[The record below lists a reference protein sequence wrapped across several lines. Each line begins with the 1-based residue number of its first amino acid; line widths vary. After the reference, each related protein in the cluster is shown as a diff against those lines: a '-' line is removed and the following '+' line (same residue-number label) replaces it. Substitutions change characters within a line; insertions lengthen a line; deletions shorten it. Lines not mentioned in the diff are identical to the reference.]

1 LSTKESRQMNSTQLA
16 DKVVLISGGAG
27 GLGAAFGNWVIA
39 RGGRVVLADVLDDP
53 GRSLA
58 DELGSAARYVHLD
71 VTDPAQWTQAVAHAT
86 AEFGRLDGLVNNAG
100 VSTGQFIEREPV
112 DHFRAVLEV
121 NLVGVFNGIQA
132 VIPTMRSGGGGS
144 IVNISSAAGLF
155 GLAFTAGY
163 GASKWGVRGLT
174 KIAAVELAGDRI
186 RVNSV
191 HPGMTYTPMTE
202 PVGVQVGEGNYPNT
216 PMGRIGVPDEIAGAV
231 GYLLSDDAAYT
242 TGAEIAVD
250 GGWTAGPTMKY
261 AMGQ

>member
-1 LSTKESRQMNSTQLA
+1 MNSTQLA
-16 DKVVLISGGAG
+16 DKVVLISGGAR
-27 GLGAAFGNWVIA
+27 GLGAAFGNWVLA

-132 VIPTMRSGGGGS
+132 VIPTMRSGAADRSSISPPPQVFSGLHSPRVTVRRSGGARSDQGRRGR
-144 IVNISSAAGLF
+144 AG
-155 GLAFTAGY
+155 
-163 GASKWGVRGLT
+163 R
-174 KIAAVELAGDRI
+174 
-186 RVNSV
+186 
-191 HPGMTYTPMTE
+191 
-202 PVGVQVGEGNYPNT
+202 
-216 PMGRIGVPDEIAGAV
+216 
-231 GYLLSDDAAYT
+231 
-242 TGAEIAVD
+242 
-250 GGWTAGPTMKY
+250 
-261 AMGQ
+261 